1 MPPLAEQAADPG
13 RMRPGLQRDPASRHR
28 PEDLLQAFR
37 SRAESQLHLDAPR
50 FIQYAVLTVAISQIQ
65 SDRPSLLRKI
75 PALLRQGRR
84 KKSVAAQ
91 FE

>member
-1 MPPLAEQAADPG
+1 
-13 RMRPGLQRDPASRHR
+13 
-28 PEDLLQAFR
+28 
-37 SRAESQLHLDAPR
+37 LDAPR